1 MLEAENWKIALKV
14 YEGSPNSALA
24 LAYQLI
30 AIKQSLERGR
40 KGIPD
45 AIKGVELAIETLFQH
60 TEFHKMGHKLYRRT
74 IEGTITPKQEKQ
86 IRKLTGKK

>member
-1 MLEAENWKIALKV
+1 MLDPENWKIVFRV
-14 YEGSPNSALA
+14 YKGHSISALA

-45 AIKGVELAIETLFQH
+45 AIAGLDQAIDGLYPH
-60 TEFHKMGHKLYRRT
+60 TDFHKVGHKFFLRT
-74 IEGTITPKQEKQ
+74 IEGNLTPKQEERLRELG
-86 IRKLTGKK
+86 IRF